1 MSDSDKYGEGSQPG
15 EYGQW
20 WGCSGESVEGGLTCN
35 VWNAEESLEGRSS
48 QEPSSKCKGP
58 ERNVGMA

>member
-1 MSDSDKYGEGSQPG
+1 MSDSDKCGEGSQPG